1 MKNPITDFYINDQN
15 TENIIVTAKFVCGY
29 VSIIYSSHGN
39 YKNWIAKLNVYRRL
53 LNNKLM
59 TEACFFCLDKRN
71 NNLSEEEIVNTMNDH
86 DRFTLSYANLPTTAP
101 KSKAAFIAGRLK
113 SKSKSRTH
121 MVKVNV
127 SGFGVVEIDSGEY
140 KGEKESDMHDFLKK
154 IFQKIK
160 PGSSYEKSF
169 KGKFSLS
176 TRDGIQ
182 LSERINTRGLD
193 NLSPKEIKGIIRK
206 SNYLNLVYAPL
217 SLRPKKTQE
226 VIDLEETI
234 AKLEEKSNN
243 SK

>member
-1 MKNPITDFYINDQN
+1 
-15 TENIIVTAKFVCGY
+15 
-29 VSIIYSSHGN
+29 
-39 YKNWIAKLNVYRRL
+39 
-53 LNNKLM
+53 
-59 TEACFFCLDKRN
+59 
-71 NNLSEEEIVNTMNDH
+71 
-86 DRFTLSYANLPTTAP
+86 
-101 KSKAAFIAGRLK
+101 
-113 SKSKSRTH
+113 

-127 SGFGVVEIDSGEY
+127 TGFGVVEINAGEY

-169 KGKFSLS
+169 NGKFSLS

-217 SLRPKKTQE
+217 SLRPKKTPE
-226 VIDLEETI
+226 IIELEKTI

-243 SK
+243 SKGITQAKNKIKDILNKQSAFVAGRVQITKGGKSKRRKRRKRSKKKKRTKRKKR

>member
-1 MKNPITDFYINDQN
+1 MLK
-15 TENIIVTAKFVCGY
+15 VH
-29 VSIIYSSHGN
+29 VSN
-39 YKNWIAKLNVYRRL
+39 
-53 LNNKLM
+53 
-59 TEACFFCLDKRN
+59 
-71 NNLSEEEIVNTMNDH
+71 
-86 DRFTLSYANLPTTAP
+86 
-101 KSKAAFIAGRLK
+101 
-113 SKSKSRTH
+113 
-121 MVKVNV
+121 
-127 SGFGVVEIDSGEY
+127 FGPVDIDGKEY
-140 KGEKESDMHDFLKK
+140 KGKKESDMHDFLKK

-217 SLRPKKTQE
+217 SLRPKKTPE
-226 VIDLEETI
+226 IIELEKTI

-243 SK
+243 SKGITQAKNKIKDILNKQSAFVAGRVQITKGGKSKRSKRSKKKRRTKRKKR

>member
-1 MKNPITDFYINDQN
+1 M
-15 TENIIVTAKFVCGY
+15 
-29 VSIIYSSHGN
+29 
-39 YKNWIAKLNVYRRL
+39 
-53 LNNKLM
+53 
-59 TEACFFCLDKRN
+59 
-71 NNLSEEEIVNTMNDH
+71 
-86 DRFTLSYANLPTTAP
+86 
-101 KSKAAFIAGRLK
+101 
-113 SKSKSRTH
+113 KSRTH

-127 SGFGVVEIDSGEY
+127 TGFGVVEIDSGEY

-217 SLRPKKTQE
+217 SLRPKKTPE
-226 VIDLEETI
+226 IIELEKTI

-243 SK
+243 SKAITQAKNKIKDILNKQSAFVAGRVQITKGGKSKRSKRSKKKKRTKRKKR

>member
-1 MKNPITDFYINDQN
+1 MSKTFKQAWETGDDF
-15 TENIIVTAKFVCGY
+15 APM
-29 VSIIYSSHGN
+29 YS
-39 YKNWIAKLNVYRRL
+39 K
-53 LNNKLM
+53 
-59 TEACFFCLDKRN
+59 KR
-71 NNLSEEEIVNTMNDH
+71 S
-86 DRFTLSYANLPTTAP
+86 
-101 KSKAAFIAGRLK
+101 KSKRSKISKSKSKSKRSNISK

-127 SGFGVVEIDSGEY
+127 TGFGVVEIDSGEY
-140 KGEKESDMHDFLKK
+140 KGEKESDIHDFLKK

-160 PGSSYEKSF
+160 PGSSYENSF

-217 SLRPKKTQE
+217 SLRPKKTPE
-226 VIDLEETI
+226 IIELEKTI

-243 SK
+243 SKAITQAKNKIKDILNKQSAFVAGRVQITKGGKSKRSKRSKRSKKKRRTKRKKR

>member
-1 MKNPITDFYINDQN
+1 MSKTFKQAWETGDDF
-15 TENIIVTAKFVCGY
+15 APM
-29 VSIIYSSHGN
+29 YSKKRS
-39 YKNWIAKLNVYRRL
+39 KKL
-53 LNNKLM
+53 K
-59 TEACFFCLDKRN
+59 D
-71 NNLSEEEIVNTMNDH
+71 S
-86 DRFTLSYANLPTTAP
+86 
-101 KSKAAFIAGRLK
+101 KSK

-140 KGEKESDMHDFLKK
+140 KGEKESDIHNFLKK

-160 PGSSYEKSF
+160 PGSSYENNF

-193 NLSPKEIKGIIRK
+193 NLSPKEIKDIIKK

-217 SLRPKKTQE
+217 ALRPKKTPE
-226 VIDLEETI
+226 IIELEKTI

-243 SK
+243 SKEITQAKNKIKDILNKQSAFVAGRVQITKGGKSKRIKRSKRSKRSKRKKKKRTKRKKR